1 MGRLPREFWASTII
15 VWSAVLITALVMA
28 VPYWAGGHTWLIHSG
43 RVFPM
48 MTVALLGAR
57 VLYTRRYGSNAEI
70 AARYSDMTRRQKL
83 LGTLLLVVG
92 LTPGIVLIVVVTMQ
106 AGITNP

>member
-1 MGRLPREFWASTII
+1 MGQLPREFWVSTII
-15 VWSAVLITALVMA
+15 IWSAVLVAGLVMA
-28 VPYWAGGHTWLIHSG
+28 IPYWAGGHTWLVHSG

-57 VLYTRRYGSNAEI
+57 VLYTRRYGSSDEI
-70 AARYSDMTRRQKL
+70 AARYSMSRRQKL
-83 LGTLLLVVG
+83 VGSLLLVAG
-92 LTPGIVLIVVVTMQ
+92 LVPGIALIVIITMQ